1 HTVASATLA
10 SDGRIFTGINVYHCT
25 SPSPLPPSL
34 PFFLLLSPFSFPS
47 FTKTAGEL
55 GSGGPCAEN
64 VMFANAVTA
73 GVSSAMVP
81 GILDAQGERVVLTH
95 VVAVANDDR
104 GVISPCGRCR
114 QMMFDYY
121 PDIKVIVKDDE
132 GELTTVSPQEL
143 LPFAYDIKKIRKAG
157 DPAKAGIV

>member
-1 HTVASATLA
+1 
-10 SDGRIFTGINVYHCT
+10 
-25 SPSPLPPSL
+25 
-34 PFFLLLSPFSFPS
+34 
-47 FTKTAGEL
+47 
-55 GSGGPCAEN
+55 
-64 VMFANAVTA
+64 MFANAVAA

-81 GILDAQGERVVLTH
+81 GIPDAQGKPVALTH

-132 GELTTVSPQEL
+132 GVLRTVSVQQL
-143 LPFAYDIKKIRKAG
+143 LPFAYDQKRIRRLG
-157 DPAKAGIV
+157 DPAKAALDY